1 MTRAIL
7 HCDLN
12 SFYASVE
19 IFLDPTL
26 KGKAVAVCG
35 SVEDRHGIVLAK
47 SDAAKKMGV
56 STGEAVW
63 QAKEKCPDL
72 IVVPPHYDQY
82 LKFSKLARKIY
93 EDYTDMIEPFGIDE
107 CWLDVT
113 GSTRLFGSPEHI
125 GMEIKERMKKEVGLS
140 ISVGVSFNKIF
151 AKLGSDMKKPD
162 AMTVISKETFR
173 EQIWSLPASDML
185 GVGRATGKK
194 LYDAGIFTIGDVAQC
209 KPERLKSRLG
219 VNGLLLWRYA
229 NGLENSPV
237 SHMNFKAPIK
247 SIGHGITC
255 TKDLRCRDD
264 IWKLFYE
271 LSQEVSDKLRDN
283 DLMANG
289 VQITVRDSR
298 LNCKQYQGKLIC
310 ATQSI
315 KDIAFKAMEL
325 FDDNHNFIYSIRS
338 LTVRAI
344 YLTTTHEPVQLSLD
358 YDMKKAE
365 RNEKIEKEMKNI
377 RKRYGSR
384 AITFGSLLHIEQE
397 FLPGSYN
404 NGLTMPSGIQR

>member
-125 GMEIKERMKKEVGLS
+125 GMEIKERIKKEVGLS

-185 GVGRATGKK
+185 GVGRATGNSFMTQAYS
-194 LYDAGIFTIGDVAQC
+194 LSEMLHI
-209 KPERLKSRLG
+209 
-219 VNGLLLWRYA
+219 A
-229 NGLENSPV
+229 NP
-237 SHMNFKAPIK
+237 
-247 SIGHGITC
+247 
-255 TKDLRCRDD
+255 KDLRAG
-264 IWKLFYE
+264 W
-271 LSQEVSDKLRDN
+271 V
-283 DLMANG
+283 
-289 VQITVRDSR
+289 
-298 LNCKQYQGKLIC
+298 
-310 ATQSI
+310 
-315 KDIAFKAMEL
+315 
-325 FDDNHNFIYSIRS
+325 
-338 LTVRAI
+338 LTVCCCGDMLMV
-344 YLTTTHEPVQLSLD
+344 LTIP
-358 YDMKKAE
+358 
-365 RNEKIEKEMKNI
+365 
-377 RKRYGSR
+377 
-384 AITFGSLLHIEQE
+384 
-397 FLPGSYN
+397 P
-404 NGLTMPSGIQR
+404 

>member
-173 EQIWSLPASDML
+173 EQI
-185 GVGRATGKK
+185 R
-194 LYDAGIFTIGDVAQC
+194 
-209 KPERLKSRLG
+209 
-219 VNGLLLWRYA
+219 
-229 NGLENSPV
+229 
-237 SHMNFKAPIK
+237 
-247 SIGHGITC
+247 
-255 TKDLRCRDD
+255 
-264 IWKLFYE
+264 
-271 LSQEVSDKLRDN
+271 
-283 DLMANG
+283 
-289 VQITVRDSR
+289 
-298 LNCKQYQGKLIC
+298 
-310 ATQSI
+310 
-315 KDIAFKAMEL
+315 
-325 FDDNHNFIYSIRS
+325 
-338 LTVRAI
+338 
-344 YLTTTHEPVQLSLD
+344 
-358 YDMKKAE
+358 
-365 RNEKIEKEMKNI
+365 
-377 RKRYGSR
+377 
-384 AITFGSLLHIEQE
+384 
-397 FLPGSYN
+397 
-404 NGLTMPSGIQR
+404 